1 MEFKKFP
8 SLENHYQTKHIEKW
22 FVKFPE
28 LEHEPFVITEK
39 IDGANFCI
47 IITKDEIAHQKR
59 SAILNPEAG
68 FFNFQQVM
76 KGCEREVGSV
86 QKLLKVR
93 GYEEIRIYGEIFGE
107 GIQKRVDYGVGK
119 QFLPFEVWVNGEPI
133 PFSDA
138 KILMDS
144 ADVRS
149 SWWVPVLDYVQGFD
163 AALAF
168 DLDRDTAVPREED
181 SDVKSKKI
189 EGVVI
194 VPTLK
199 VFKWN
204 DEQDSSLFRIKFKSP
219 DFGDN
224 PKGDNVPQ
232 EPIVWSESGI
242 RMAEAFVG
250 KFSDNRK
257 DDLISKLGPLES
269 TPQLSEY
276 IKAFIDDAKEDFLK
290 DHLEAFKLIDDKEKK
305 RIFKHAGKH
314 ASFVL
319 RRHLATVYE
328 K

>member
-1 MEFKKFP
+1 MEFKKYP
-8 SLENHYQTKHIEKW
+8 SLENHYQHKHIEKW

-28 LEHEPFVITEK
+28 LPYEPFVITEK

-47 IITKDEIAHQKR
+47 IITKNKIAHQKR

-68 FFNFQQVM
+68 FFNYQSVMENCKEQVA
-76 KGCEREVGSV
+76 KV
-86 QKLLKVR
+86 QKWGVDHLTD
-93 GYEEIRIYGEIFGE
+93 EIRIFGEIFGE

-119 QFLPFEVWVNGEPI
+119 QFLPFEIWVNGEPL
-133 PFSDA
+133 PFSQA
-138 KILMDS
+138 QILLDQ
-144 ADVRS
+144 AGVKN
-149 SWWVPVLDYVQGFD
+149 WWVPVLGYAADYDSAMQ
-163 AALAF
+163 F
-168 DLDRDTAVPREED
+168 DLDRETSVPRDND
-181 SDVKSKKI
+181 SDVVNKKI

-199 VFKWN
+199 VFKW
-204 DEQDSSLFRIKFKSP
+204 DDKQDSSLFRIKFKSA

-224 PKGDNVPQ
+224 PRGGKVQVPFK
-232 EPIVWSESGI
+232 WSVDGHI
-242 RMAEAFVG
+242 LAQAFIE

-257 DDLISKLGPLES
+257 DDLISKMGPLES

-305 RIFKHAGKH
+305 QIFKAAGKC
-314 ASFVL
+314 ASLVL
-319 RRHLATVYE
+319 RKHIATVFD